1 MAVAML
7 ALTLPPAYVSGIIV
21 ASVLSRKAW
30 SKLLVHAELHPTCIH
45 ETFAQIETARSDANG
60 HGIGA
65 VATQPQFEKV
75 LHFIDPATSEGAMWS
90 QGTVADEGLGGGRFD
105 RHFSG
110 GLASNISS
118 SCLNDDNQKAR
129 YHGATRTRVEEASA

>member
-1 MAVAML
+1 
-7 ALTLPPAYVSGIIV
+7 
-21 ASVLSRKAW
+21 
-30 SKLLVHAELHPTCIH
+30 
-45 ETFAQIETARSDANG
+45 
-60 HGIGA
+60 
-65 VATQPQFEKV
+65 
-75 LHFIDPATSEGAMWS
+75 MWS

>member
-45 ETFAQIETARSDANG
+45 ETFAQTETARSDANR
-60 HGIGA
+60 HGIGPI
-65 VATQPQFEKV
+65 TIRPQFEKV
-75 LHFIDPATSEGAMWS
+75 LHYIDSATSQSAMCS
-90 QGTVADEGLGGGRFD
+90 QGTATGEGLGAGRFD
-105 RHFSG
+105 R
-110 GLASNISS
+110 I
-118 SCLNDDNQKAR
+118 Q
-129 YHGATRTRVEEASA
+129 